1 MSFRH
6 YPCLLCG
13 QEVEKV
19 YLKKLKSYRPILPKI
34 VLETNTEDP
43 VDPTL
48 APLVSGSELREIEH
62 NVQEAVRKARK
73 RHEAG
78 DQNMPLDLSS
88 SLTLYP
94 KL

>member
-1 MSFRH
+1 MSLRY

-34 VLETNTEDP
+34 VLETITEDP

-48 APLVSGSELREIEH
+48 VQLVSESELRKIEH
-62 NVQEAVRKARK
+62 NVQEAVREARK

-78 DQNMPLDLSS
+78 DQNMPQDLSPS
-88 SLTLYP
+88 QTLYP
-94 KL
+94 RL